1 MLRDELG
8 AYLDGLLEPA
18 RYRDYCPNGLQVEGR
33 AELRRVVC
41 GVTASQALIEAAV
54 ARGADALLVH
64 HGWFWKGEDGRV
76 TGFRK
81 RRLQALL
88 AHDINLFAYHL
99 PLDAHAEFGNNAQLA
114 KRLGWEITGR
124 FAEQDIGFLGTP
136 GSAADPAGAVP
147 RNAADPAGAVPRNAA
162 DPAGAVPPAPTSAA
176 QIATQVGAALGREA
190 MLVGDGERV
199 VRKLAWCS
207 GGAQGYFEQAI
218 LAGADLFVSGEISEQ
233 TVHLARESGV
243 PYLAAGHHATERYGA
258 MALGA
263 HLAGRFG
270 LECDFVE
277 IDNPV

>member
-1 MLRDELG
+1 MLREELS
-8 AYLDGLLEPA
+8 AYLEGVLEPA
-18 RYRDYCPNGLQVEGR
+18 RFRDYCPNGLQVEGR
-33 AELRRVVC
+33 AEVRRVVC

-99 PLDAHAEFGNNAQLA
+99 PLDAHAELGNNAQLG
-114 KRLGWEITGR
+114 KRLGFAVTGR
-124 FAEQDIGFLGTP
+124 FAEQDIGFLG
-136 GSAADPAGAVP
+136 
-147 RNAADPAGAVPRNAA
+147 
-162 DPAGAVPPAPTSAA
+162 VPPAPTFADAIAA
-176 QIATQVGAALGREA
+176 RVAAVLGRA
-190 MLVGDGERV
+190 PLLVGDGTRPV
-199 VRKLAWCS
+199 AKVAWCS

-218 LAGADLFVSGEISEQ
+218 LAGADLFISGEISEQ

-243 PYLAAGHHATERYGA
+243 PYLAAGHHASERYGA
-258 MALGA
+258 QALGE
-263 HLAGRFG
+263 HLAERFG
-270 LECDFVE
+270 LECEFVE